1 MSKNL
6 VTRQFAQAP
15 QKTTAAG
22 GRVFKFSH
30 KNVPVVSAKMWAQM
44 EAAAR
49 TPCKGRSYPVM
60 IEAPDAEPAGT

>member
-6 VTRQFAQAP
+6 LTRQSTEAP
-15 QKTTAAG
+15 QKTAAVG
-22 GRVFKFSH
+22 GRVFKFSL
-30 KNVPVVSAKMWAQM
+30 KNVPVVDAKMWAQM

-49 TPCKGRSYPVM
+49 TPRKGRRYPVM

>member
-6 VTRQFAQAP
+6 VTRQSAQAP
-15 QKTTAAG
+15 QKTAVAD
-22 GRVFKFSH
+22 GRVFKFSY

-49 TPCKGRSYPVM
+49 TPRKDRNYPVM
-60 IEAPDAEPAGT
+60 IEAPDAEPVGT

>member
-6 VTRQFAQAP
+6 LARQSTEAP
-15 QKTTAAG
+15 QKTAAAG
-22 GRVFKFSH
+22 GRVFKFSY
-30 KNVPVVSAKMWAQM
+30 KNIPVVSAKMWAQM

-49 TPCKGRSYPVM
+49 TPDKGRSYPVM